1 MCVCD
6 MRGTVCVY
14 IRNCVVYI
22 RVNCTCVLMHEHMF
36 VHTYV
41 HIPCTK
47 SPEVI
52 IVFVLDC

>member
-1 MCVCD
+1 

-41 HIPCTK
+41 HTPCTK
-47 SPEVI
+47 SSEVI